1 MCQGDIE
8 RKHAMTAAIAAT
20 VQSTAE
26 KIAAYRGRVSADQL
40 DALVLGATLAIW
52 SEHSADGTGT
62 QPFDVEDALRSA
74 LKEI

>member
-1 MCQGDIE
+1 MCKGDRE
-8 RKHAMTAAIAAT
+8 KEHTMTNATAAT

-26 KIAAYRGRVSADQL
+26 KIAAYRGRVSPDQL

-52 SEHSADGTGT
+52 SEHSADGT

-74 LKEI
+74 LNEI